1 MDKFIVKR
9 KKVEDGVLLNSSIE
23 KEDDHVAST
32 SFINKVAQK
41 NKQPTPI
48 LVRKYLDSYLS
59 FGFTFN
65 GPENR
70 PVPQCIVCG
79 VKLSNESMVPS
90 KLKRH
95 LSSNHSHL
103 LGKDKNY
110 FSRLLSSEEKQAKA
124 MVRRFSINE
133 RALLA
138 SYKVSEIVAK
148 RIQPHTIAED
158 VILPACKEIVK
169 SILGDDAE
177 KEISFVPLS
186 NDTVSRRIDDMSS
199 DIQCHVREKLSDSRL
214 FSLQLDEST
223 DISKEC
229 QLLSYIRFIDE
240 DSVIEQF
247 LACSEL
253 STTSTGADVYE
264 SMSNTLT
271 ENGLSWKNCLSV
283 CTDGAPAITGKFKV
297 FVAKVKQN
305 FPNVGSIHCFIH
317 REALIVKTIPTELKH
332 VLNLVVNM
340 VNFVKLRAFKT
351 RLFKEMCREAGSK
364 HDTLVLHTKIRWL
377 SRGKVLQRFYEFK
390 NELSRLFSAE
400 KPNFAEYLNDTEWCA
415 KLAYL
420 ADIFY
425 HLNCLNESMQ
435 GKEENVLTSSDKLKG
450 FLKKLEVWKRHV
462 EKKSLKMFPL
472 TFDID
477 PQGDITA
484 QLVLNHLTALEDSM
498 AQYFP
503 HISVEKYDWVRN
515 PYVTSSEPITYLSL
529 EKEEQLAEIQEDR
542 TLRLKYNELPLIRF
556 WMYVKTE
563 YPVIAEEAIN
573 ILLHFSTTYLC
584 ELGFSAL
591 INLKNKK
598 WERPL
603 SIDQEMRVCLSS
615 IRPRIEFLC
624 TNRQTQVFHY

>member
-1 MDKFIVKR
+1 MDKFIVKKR
-9 KKVEDGVLLNSSIE
+9 KLEDGVPLNGSIE
-23 KEDDHVAST
+23 KEYDPVANT
-32 SFINKVAQK
+32 SVTSIVKQE

-79 VKLSNESMVPS
+79 EKLSNESMVPS

-95 LSSNHSHL
+95 LSSKHSHL

-110 FSRLLSSEEKQAKA
+110 FSRLLSSEEKQAKT
-124 MVRRFSINE
+124 MVRRATISE
-133 RALLA
+133 KALLA

-148 RIQPHTIAED
+148 RMQPHTIAED

-169 SILGDDAE
+169 SMLGDNAE
-177 KEISFVPLS
+177 KEISLVPLS
-186 NDTVSRRIDDMSS
+186 NDTVSRRISDMSS
-199 DIQCHVREKLSDSRL
+199 DIQYHVREKLSDSRL
-214 FSLQLDEST
+214 FALQLDEST
-223 DISKEC
+223 DISKKC
-229 QLLSYIRFIDE
+229 QLLSYIRFIDD

-253 STTSTGADVYE
+253 PTTSTGAEVFD

-271 ENGLSWKNCLSV
+271 DNGLSWKNCLSV
-283 CTDGAPAITGKFKV
+283 CTDGAPAMTGKFKG

-305 FPNVGSIHCFIH
+305 FPNVGSTHCFIH
-317 REALIVKTIPTELKH
+317 REALMVKTFPTELKS

-340 VNFVKLRAFKT
+340 VNFVKSRALKT
-351 RLFKEMCREAGSK
+351 RLLKEMCHEAGSK
-364 HDTLVLHTKIRWL
+364 HDTLVLHTEIRWL
-377 SRGKVLQRFYEFK
+377 SKGKVLQRFYELK

-400 KPNFAEYLNDTEWCA
+400 KPDFAMYLNDTEWCA
-415 KLAYL
+415 KVAYL

-435 GKEENVLTSSDKLKG
+435 GKEANVLTSSDKLKG
-450 FLKKLEVWKRHV
+450 FLKKLQVWKRHV
-462 EKKSLKMFPL
+462 ENKSLKMFPL
-472 TFDID
+472 TYDID

-503 HISVEKYDWVRN
+503 NISVNKYDWVRN
-515 PYVTSSEPITYLSL
+515 PYATLSESTADLSL
-529 EKEEQLAEIQEDR
+529 EKGEQLAEIQEDR
-542 TLRLKYNELPLIRF
+542 TLRLKYNELPLIKF
-556 WMYVKTE
+556 WIYAKTE
-563 YPVIAEEAIN
+563 YPVIANEAVN

-591 INLKNKK
+591 TIIKNKK
-598 WERPL
+598 RERLL
-603 SIDQEMRVCLSS
+603 SVDQEMRVCLSS
-615 IRPRIEFLC
+615 IRPRIELLC
-624 TNRQTQVFHY
+624 TKRQGQVSH